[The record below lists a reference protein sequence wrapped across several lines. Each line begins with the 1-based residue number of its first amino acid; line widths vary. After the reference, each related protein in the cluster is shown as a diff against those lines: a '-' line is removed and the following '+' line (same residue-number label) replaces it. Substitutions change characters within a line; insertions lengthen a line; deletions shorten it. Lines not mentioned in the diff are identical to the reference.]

1 LKPFLVFKC
10 PKCKN
15 FTNAPA
21 GQKRRRCSYC
31 GTIIDITKAACALF
45 DSPEQASNAVKE
57 FNAARGGDEFQKS
70 VDRSRDR
77 VRALMP
83 KETVAASDISDEE
96 TASKTP
102 GKRRRL
108 MALLERE
115 AKKAP
120 ISLDR
125 IEELCP
131 RYELDWKWVEGQ
143 LEGLSNSGTLIFPRP
158 WSVLLVVSED
168 NNDDTETVSRD
179 VTVDILAHLSESD
192 KSIKVTDL
200 IKWFEENG
208 ISEASVVSSLE
219 KLMQRGEVFE
229 PRSGHIRLV

>member
-1 LKPFLVFKC
+1 MKPYLVFKC

-70 VDRSRDR
+70 VERSRER
-77 VRALMP
+77 VLSLMP
-83 KETVAASDISDEE
+83 KETVKASDISDGERA
-96 TASKTP
+96 TKPP
-102 GKRRRL
+102 GKRKRL
-108 MALLERE
+108 MSLLEKE

-125 IEELCP
+125 IEMLCSK
-131 RYELDWKWVEGQ
+131 YELDWKWVEGQ
-143 LEGLSNSGTLIFPRP
+143 LEGMSNSGALIFPRP
-158 WSVLLVVSED
+158 WSVQLVVSEEKD
-168 NNDDTETVSRD
+168 SGNDALRD
-179 VTVDILAHLSESD
+179 VTVDILALLSESNE
-192 KSIKVTDL
+192 SIRLIDL
-200 IKWFEENG
+200 IKRFEEKG
-208 ISEASVVSSLE
+208 ISENSVVSSLE
-219 KLMQRGEVFE
+219 KLMQRGEIFE
-229 PRSGHIRLV
+229 PRSGHVRMV